1 MAIPYDTTNA
11 GVSVRDAL
19 GHSSV
24 KDGNTWRH
32 VEKIHVKDGST
43 WRETDEVYVKSGG
56 SWRLVHEGEHFL
68 FNVSLSGNDS
78 SSDWSLSSY
87 ISNQGYSGNKIKGL
101 VTVTANSRRRQVN
114 LGSFSSDS
122 LVYLRIELNARI
134 QARGGNGGNA
144 TGAGSGSGPN
154 GSNGQRALYTRT
166 PFILDNASII
176 AGGGGGGG
184 GGKNSYYQYIVQQSF
199 PCRKG
204 DTCYQDETVQDFIY
218 GGGGGGGAGYPN
230 SNGGS
235 GGSSSGNG
243 GNGGYN
249 GGGGGGS
256 AANNPQPGVSSHG
269 GGDGGNLGQN
279 GQNGLGGGGNAG
291 NSGAAINGWSYRAGQ
306 SGNGYNQTNIRGP
319 KTN

>member
-1 MAIPYDTTNA
+1 MAIPYNQTNA
-11 GVSVRDAL
+11 GTSIRDAL
-19 GHSSV
+19 GHSSIKV
-24 KDGNTWRH
+24 SGNWQH
-32 VEKIHVKDGST
+32 IENINIKHSGSWQDT
-43 WRETDEVYVKSGG
+43 KEVYVKSGG
-56 SWRLVHEGEHFL
+56 SWRKVHEGEHFL
-68 FNVSLSGNDS
+68 FNVSLSGNDNS
-78 SSDWSLSSY
+78 NDWSLANY

-114 LGSFSSDS
+114 LGTFSADS
-122 LVYLRIELNARI
+122 LIYLRLELNARI
-134 QARGGNGGNA
+134 QARGGDGGNA

-166 PFILDNASII
+166 NFILDNASII

-230 SNGGS
+230 SSGGS

-279 GQNGLGGGGNAG
+279 GQNGLGGGGSAG
-291 NSGAAINGWSYRAGQ
+291 SSGAAINGWSYRAGQ

>member
-1 MAIPYDTTNA
+1 MAIPYDKTNA

-19 GHSSV
+19 GHSSI

-32 VEKIHVKDGST
+32 LEKIHIKDGGT
-43 WRETDEVYVKSGG
+43 WRETKEVYVKQSGT
-56 SWRLVHEGEHFL
+56 WRKVHEGEHFL

-78 SSDWSLSSY
+78 SSDWSLSNY

-101 VTVTANSRRRQVN
+101 VTVTQNSRRRQVN
-114 LGSFSSDS
+114 LGNFSSDS
-122 LVYLRIELNARI
+122 LIYLRLELNARI
-134 QARGGNGGNA
+134 QARGGDGGNA

-166 PFILDNASII
+166 NFILDNASII

-184 GGKNSYYQYIVQQSF
+184 GGVNSYYQYIVQQSF

-204 DTCYQDETVQDFIY
+204 DTCYQDQTVQEFIY

-230 SNGGS
+230 SSGGS
-235 GGSSSGNG
+235 GGSSNGNG

-249 GGGGGGS
+249 SGGGGGS
-256 AANNPQPGVSSHG
+256 AANNPQPGVTSHG

-279 GQNGLGGGGNAG
+279 GQNGTSGGNAG
-291 NSGAAINGWSYRAGQ
+291 SSGTAINGWSYRAGQ

-319 KTN
+319 KNN

>member
-1 MAIPYDTTNA
+1 MAIPYNETNA
-11 GVSVRDAL
+11 GTSVRDAL
-19 GHSSV
+19 GHSSIKV
-24 KDGNTWRH
+24 GNTWTH
-32 VEKIHVKDGST
+32 LEKIHVKHNNA
-43 WRETDEVYVKSGG
+43 WQETKEVYVKQGG

-68 FNVSLSGNDS
+68 FNVSLSGNDN
-78 SSDWSLSSY
+78 SSDWSLANY
-87 ISNQGYSGNKIKGL
+87 ISNQGYTGNKIKGL
-101 VTVTANSRRRQVN
+101 VTITQNSRRRQVN

-122 LVYLRIELNARI
+122 LIYLRLELNARI
-134 QARGGNGGNA
+134 QARGGDGGNA

-166 PFILDNASII
+166 NFILDNASII

-184 GGKNSYYQYIVQQSF
+184 GGVNSYYQYIVQQSF

-204 DTCYQDETVQDFIY
+204 DTCYQDQTVQEFIY

-230 SNGGS
+230 SSGGS

-249 GGGGGGS
+249 SGGGGGS
-256 AANNPQPGVSSHG
+256 AANNPQPGVTSHG

-279 GQNGLGGGGNAG
+279 GQNGTSGGNAG
-291 NSGAAINGWSYRAGQ
+291 SSGTAINGWSYRAGQ

-319 KTN
+319 KNN

>member
-1 MAIPYDTTNA
+1 MAIPYNTTNA
-11 GVSVRDAL
+11 GTSVRDAL

-32 VEKIHVKDGST
+32 VEKIYIKDGSN
-43 WRETDEVYVKSGG
+43 WRETEEVYVRSGG

-68 FNVSLSGNDS
+68 FNVSLSGNDQ
-78 SSDWSLSSY
+78 SSDWSLTNY

-101 VTVTANSRRRQVN
+101 ITVTANSKRRQVN
-114 LGSFSSDS
+114 LGNFSNDS
-122 LVYLRIELNARI
+122 LVYIRLENNSRI
-134 QARGGNGGNA
+134 QARGGDGGNA

-166 PFILDNASII
+166 NFILDNASII

-230 SNGGS
+230 SS
-235 GGSSSGNG
+235 GGAGGTSG
-243 GNGGYN
+243 GNGGAGTFN
-249 GGGGGGS
+249 SGGGKGS
-256 AANNPQPGVSSHG
+256 AANNPGSGTSHQ

-279 GQNGLGGGGNAG
+279 GQNGFGGGGNAG
-291 NSGAAINGWSYRAGQ
+291 SAGTAINGWSEKQGSAG
-306 SGNGYNQTNIRGP
+306 SGYAQNNIRGP

>member
-1 MAIPYDTTNA
+1 MAIPYDTTNS
-11 GVSVRDAL
+11 GTDVRAVMR
-19 GHSSV
+19 HSSIKVNGSWQYLEDTYV
-24 KDGNTWRH
+24 KDG
-32 VEKIHVKDGST
+32 GA
-43 WRETDEVYVKSGG
+43 WREVKETWVKHSG
-56 SWRLVHEGEHFL
+56 SWRKVHEGEHFL
-68 FNVSLSGNDS
+68 FKRDLT
-78 SSDWSLSSY
+78 
-87 ISNQGYSGNKIKGL
+87 SNIEAEFNLAGWITGQGYSGNKIKGL
-101 VTVTANSRRRQVN
+101 LTVKQNVKHQQVT
-114 LGSFSSDS
+114 LGNFSSDS
-122 LVYLRIELNARI
+122 LVYLRLELNARI
-134 QARGGNGGNA
+134 QGRGGNGGNA

-154 GSNGQRALYTRT
+154 GQNGQRALYTRT
-166 PFILDNASII
+166 NFILDNASII

-230 SNGGS
+230 SSGGS

-291 NSGAAINGWSYRAGQ
+291 SSGAAINGWSYRAGQ